1 MAADAA
7 PGDAA
12 LADGLAGWLA
22 ARRGLAHPVVGSLSR
37 PSAGYSSET
46 VFVDLTWTDRGAEHR
61 DSLVVRMAPP
71 AVGTF
76 PHYDLVAQGQAQMAA
91 AAAGVPVA
99 DPLVETDPR
108 WLGAPFMVMPR
119 VRGHIVGALAHRD
132 PWLAS
137 LAPAERS
144 RVYDHFLHTLAAIHR
159 ADHSAAAAVPRR
171 GNPAELD
178 YWEGYL
184 AWSSGGHPVPV
195 LAEALQWC
203 RDHRPTDEP
212 APVLLWGDARF
223 ENMVLG
229 DDFRPRAVL
238 DWDMTSIGAPQHDLA
253 WFTSLDLTVH
263 HLFGERPAGVPD
275 RDRTVGRFEELCG
288 IEMVD
293 LGWYETLAMV
303 RSTAVM
309 TRIGYLRRDAG
320 EPLLLPIDDNPILDL
335 LTGRLT

>member
-22 ARRGLAHPVVGSLSR
+22 ARRGLAHPVVDSLSR

-91 AAAGVPVA
+91 AAVGVPVA

-119 VRGHIVGALAHRD
+119 VDGHIVGALAHRD

-144 RVYDHFLHTLAAIHR
+144 RVYDHFLAH
-159 ADHSAAAAVPRR
+159 P
-171 GNPAELD
+171 
-178 YWEGYL
+178 
-184 AWSSGGHPVPV
+184 GGHPPG
-195 LAEALQWC
+195 
-203 RDHRPTDEP
+203 RP
-212 APVLLWGDARF
+212 
-223 ENMVLG
+223 
-229 DDFRPRAVL
+229 FRGRG
-238 DWDMTSIGAPQHDLA
+238 GAPAGQPRRAGL
-253 WFTSLDLTVH
+253 L
-263 HLFGERPAGVPD
+263 GGVPRLVERGSPGAGAGRGAAVVPGPPAD
-275 RDRTVGRFEELCG
+275 RRAGPGPPVGGRP
-288 IEMVD
+288 
-293 LGWYETLAMV
+293 V
-303 RSTAVM
+303 REHGA
-309 TRIGYLRRDAG
+309 R
-320 EPLLLPIDDNPILDL
+320 
-335 LTGRLT
+335 